1 MTPNR
6 FGGLI
11 ANALGAVSSVLG
23 PAIYYLLLFIYRPR
37 ERMIGLAGIAV
48 VAAVVA
54 LLVYLL

>member
-1 MTPNR
+1 MASR
-6 FGGLI
+6 FGGII

-48 VAAVVA
+48 IAAIIAV
-54 LLVYLL
+54 LVYFL